1 MRILLKNLH
10 FKRVAYI
17 GCPNEGTEAMKKSK
31 AAPFLIQ
38 RPYPP
43 PPKPVTAPSRPFPKA
58 LPRQTIP
65 VSFLERLRQRIW
77 LFHLHGMMKI
87 EAFSLALL

>member
-1 MRILLKNLH
+1 
-10 FKRVAYI
+10 
-17 GCPNEGTEAMKKSK
+17 MKKSE

-43 PPKPVTAPSRPFPKA
+43 PPKPVTAPSRPFPNT

-65 VSFLERLRQRIW
+65 VSFLERPARGYGCFI
-77 LFHLHGMMKI
+77 
-87 EAFSLALL
+87 STV

>member
-1 MRILLKNLH
+1 MQD
-10 FKRVAYI
+10 AQT
-17 GCPNEGTEAMKKSK
+17 GGTEAMKKSE

-43 PPKPVTAPSRPFPKA
+43 PPKPVTAPSRPFPNT